1 MSANRS
7 QEIKVGLIT
16 LIALLSVIGIII
28 WGKSAGLGVNNKTL
42 SIILPSS
49 NGIEAGAPVTVYG
62 VRCGSVISVTISE
75 NKVIANAV
83 IQSSIKLYS
92 NARASVQM
100 LELTGGRKIEIEPG
114 DSGKEVKDDIL
125 IKGYSQGD
133 ISSSI
138 SKVDLIVTDAQ
149 IMIKKLD
156 TTISSINGIVSSP
169 AFKQSITNSLSNTE
183 KASLQLNEVITQ
195 NKDAIKK
202 TLLDLQSAS
211 VELKNTINEISP
223 IAKNLITNA
232 NGAVTEISGNVK
244 SVSASTENTLKSANE
259 TILKINSLTEN
270 LNKITEGINNK
281 DGIIGRLVFDK
292 KLSDDIDLTIKE
304 TKELVTKIRKYG
316 INTNVSIGQK
326 P

>member
-1 MSANRS
+1 M
-7 QEIKVGLIT
+7 
-16 LIALLSVIGIII
+16 
-28 WGKSAGLGVNNKTL
+28 
-42 SIILPSS
+42 
-49 NGIEAGAPVTVYG
+49 
-62 VRCGSVISVTISE
+62 
-75 NKVIANAV
+75 
-83 IQSSIKLYS
+83 
-92 NARASVQM
+92 
-100 LELTGGRKIEIEPG
+100 
-114 DSGKEVKDDIL
+114 
-125 IKGYSQGD
+125 
-133 ISSSI
+133 
-138 SKVDLIVTDAQ
+138 
-149 IMIKKLD
+149 
-156 TTISSINGIVSSP
+156 
-169 AFKQSITNSLSNTE
+169 
-183 KASLQLNEVITQ
+183 QLNEVITQ

-304 TKELVTKIRKYG
+304 TKELVTKIRKYLSL
-316 INTNVSIGQK
+316 IHISEPTR
-326 P
+326 PY